1 MTCTYRVT
9 CNNAR
14 FYFLNIIIDC
24 ETAVNQEMVEIRRQ
38 ANKQEQIKAKEKVY
52 RMTGF
57 ENFQTVKYIMY
68 DEAQQHA
75 IQY

>member
-1 MTCTYRVT
+1 
-9 CNNAR
+9 
-14 FYFLNIIIDC
+14 
-24 ETAVNQEMVEIRRQ
+24 MVEIRRQ